1 MPPSHSLAG
10 KRIWVT
16 GGAGYLGAPI
26 VRALDAAGAAT
37 LCLDLPGRA
46 AALVAAHGLARTVA
60 VDADLSHADAV
71 AALVDGLAERH
82 GAPDGLAH
90 LAFASS
96 AGRRLEELTA
106 AEFQHTFD
114 AALTPAFVL
123 ARAVAEQMRPRGTGS
138 VVLFASMYGLVAPD
152 PGAYPAPLTPNP
164 IDYGASKAAVLQLAR
179 YLAVH
184 YGRAGLRF
192 NCITP
197 GPFPNPTVQQKH
209 PEFVAGLG
217 RKTALG
223 RIGRNDEI
231 VGPTLFL
238 LSDAA
243 AYVTGHSLVVD
254 GGWTAW

>member
-1 MPPSHSLAG
+1 MPPSAPLAG
-10 KRIWVT
+10 KKVWVT

-26 VRALDAAGAAT
+26 VRALDEAGAAT
-37 LCLDLPGRA
+37 VCLDLPGRA
-46 AALVAAHGLARTVA
+46 AALVAAHGLRHTVA
-60 VDADLSHADAV
+60 VDADLADV
-71 AALVDGLAERH
+71 AALPALVNRLAEAH

-96 AGRRLEELTA
+96 AGKRLEELTA

-123 ARAVAEQMRPRGTGS
+123 ARAVAEQMRPRGSGS
-138 VVLFASMYGLVAPD
+138 VVLFASMYGVVAPD

-197 GPFPNPTVQQKH
+197 GPFPNPTVQQNH
-209 PEFVAGLG
+209 PEFVAGIG

-238 LSDAA
+238 LSEAS